1 MSLIPTTA
9 PVDYRRKI
17 AYELMQQGADGAPIQ
32 HWAQGLA
39 KLGQGA
45 LGGYQMY
52 QADQKDK
59 EAEAEGAKAYLS
71 LLQGG
76 TPNAPQAAPASP
88 MPAPAVPPAQ
98 MAKSSPVAA
107 ALAGPRPGGPVMPS
121 NKVWGD
127 AEAEAAGLYEKPAA
141 PVQVA
146 SLGPVPMPQARPQT
160 APQPVVEAMAKPP
173 AAPVASPVADDPKAK
188 IVSLLQSENPAARKM
203 GKSLADNYI
212 AAQFKP
218 ETTDEIKEYK
228 LAVDQAKAAGEKP
241 PSFVEYKTGLKKA
254 GATNVNVD
262 TKGENAFATKA
273 GQLQAERY
281 DGLASDAQGAKQ
293 MISDVQTLK
302 ALGDNIK
309 TGKLAE
315 AKAAIGPYADAL
327 GIKVDGLSE
336 IQAFEAIVNRVA
348 PSLRVKG
355 SGAQSDFELKN
366 FLKSLPSL
374 GNTAEGNAIATKT
387 MEGLYENKMKA
398 AEIGS
403 RALAREITPAEADRM
418 LRNLPDH
425 MADYREY
432 LKKSGKPEKPS
443 AAPAAPKPGELR
455 DGWRFKGGNPADPKS
470 WEQAS

>member
-17 AYELMQQGADGAPIQ
+17 AYELMQQGMDGAPVQ
-32 HWAQGLA
+32 HWTQGLA
-39 KLGQGA
+39 RLGQGA
-45 LGGYQMY
+45 LGGYEMY

-59 EAEAEGAKAYLS
+59 ESETEGAKAYLS

-76 TPNAPQAAPASP
+76 GPTAPQAAPANP
-88 MPAPAVPPAQ
+88 DPAPAPSPAPVQPPAPVP
-98 MAKSSPVAA
+98 MAGNSPVAA
-107 ALAGPRPGGPVMPS
+107 ALAGPRPNGPVMPS
-121 NKVWGD
+121 SKVWGD
-127 AEAEAAGLYEKPAA
+127 AEAENAGLYEKPAA

-146 SLGPVPMPQARPQT
+146 SLGPVPMSQARPQET
-160 APQPVVEAMAKPP
+160 PQPVVEALAKPQAP
-173 AAPVASPVADDPKAK
+173 AVTPVADASSDPKAK
-188 IVSLLQSENPAARKM
+188 IVALLQSENPAARKM
-203 GKSLADNYI
+203 GKALADNYI
-212 AAQFKP
+212 TAQFKP

-228 LAVDQAKAAGEKP
+228 LAVDQAKSAGEKP

-302 ALGDNIK
+302 ALGDNIS

-315 AKAAIGPYADAL
+315 AKAAIGPYAQAL
-327 GIKVDGLSE
+327 GIDVKGLSE

-374 GNTAEGNAIATKT
+374 GNTPEGNSIATKT
-387 MEGLYENKMKA
+387 MEGLYENKLKA

-403 RALAREITPAEADRM
+403 RALARDITPAEADKM
-418 LRNLPDH
+418 LRELPDH

-432 LKKSGKPEKPS
+432 LKKSGQAKTGAKT
-443 AAPAAPKPGELR
+443 
-455 DGWRFKGGNPADPKS
+455 NNTTKS
-470 WEQAS
+470 GISWSVE